1 MRSQKNLVSELDA
14 LGATARG
21 EKSRRIEI
29 DELDDDTF
37 SRSTNTSRLTNQA
50 SGAELLPRAYRTGST
65 SGHASPFS
73 NGSIHQH
80 RQANNNS
87 PWQKGV
93 GY

>member
-21 EKSRRIEI
+21 EKIRRLDI
-29 DELDDDTF
+29 DDADDDTN
-37 SRSTNTSRLTNQA
+37 SRSTSTPRLTNKS
-50 SGAELLPRAYRTGST
+50 SGAELLPRAYRTGSA

-73 NGSIHQH
+73 AASIHQH